1 MLLPCI
7 MLNLALNLVV
17 VSGFLLP
24 YVYTI
29 LNETKSIVCMQG
41 ERRMLLEVIGDI
53 NAAALIYHW
62 VISCCHN
69 RFGAILGSDLYMK
82 VIGVTPKDEEG
93 FEWIINKDSDI
104 FVSITA
110 LMVCFRTLYIVQIV
124 IFRLR
129 KNCYWMRCGI

>member
-1 MLLPCI
+1 
-7 MLNLALNLVV
+7 
-17 VSGFLLP
+17 
-24 YVYTI
+24 
-29 LNETKSIVCMQG
+29 
-41 ERRMLLEVIGDI
+41 MLLEVIGDI

-69 RFGAILGSDLYMK
+69 RFGAILGSDLYKK
-82 VIGVTPKDEEG
+82 VIVCVTPKDEEG